1 MSIITIV
8 TIVTIISL
16 VCQVL
21 LLVLGPKARDK
32 QIEEQEK
39 RLRFAVNDEWK
50 KCMTG
55 GKKK

>member
-8 TIVTIISL
+8 TVVTIISL

-32 QIEEQEK
+32 QLEEQEK

-50 KCMTG
+50 KCIS
-55 GKKK
+55 KKK